1 YIVRLEQAE
10 RLESLEPIIADL
22 ETRLESPQYA
32 QLCRLFIEWLKRVVF
47 KRAGITENVPELKSF
62 QEVHTMLAER
72 AATWKDMYI
81 QEGLAEGI
89 LKGRSEGLV
98 QGRSE
103 GRIRALAESIRAMTT
118 ALGLSEDRACEILNV
133 SEDDKKALA
142 LLLKQQPA
150 PLPE

>member
-1 YIVRLEQAE
+1 MRIQQHSCKKDSVKAALPPCKGF
-10 RLESLEPIIADL
+10 LIPLVKK
-22 ETRLESPQYA
+22 
-32 QLCRLFIEWLKRVVF
+32 KR
-47 KRAGITENVPELKSF
+47 K
-62 QEVHTMLAER
+62 EVHTMLAER